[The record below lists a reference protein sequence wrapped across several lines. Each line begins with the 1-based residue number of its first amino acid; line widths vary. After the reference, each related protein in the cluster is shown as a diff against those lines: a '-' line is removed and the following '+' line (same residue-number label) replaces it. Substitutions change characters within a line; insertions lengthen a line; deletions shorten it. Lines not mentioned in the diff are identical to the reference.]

1 MRIDGPSNPFR
12 ITQAYGLQPQAPI
25 ARPAPVAAPTTLQ
38 RADAVSRADSVERTS
53 PVQRTD
59 SIASI
64 GRATEPAAVSA
75 TSRLVAAVVP
85 GAVDFSA
92 ATPMPSKA
100 ALQMYRHPAD
110 RNSAATLVALG
121 RSVDING

>member
-12 ITQAYGLQPQAPI
+12 ITQAYGLQPQAPV

-38 RADAVSRADSVERTS
+38 RADAVSRADTVAT
-53 PVQRTD
+53 
-59 SIASI
+59 I
-64 GRATEPAAVSA
+64 GKTQQPAAVSA
-75 TSRLVAAVVP
+75 TARLVAAVVP

-110 RNSAATLVALG
+110 RNTAATLVALG
-121 RSVDING
+121 RSVDVNG

>member
-12 ITQAYGLQPQAPI
+12 ITQAYGLQPPAPI
-25 ARPAPVAAPTTLQ
+25 ARTAPVSTPTTLQ
-38 RADAVSRADSVERTS
+38 RADAASRADTV
-53 PVQRTD
+53 
-59 SIASI
+59 AAI
-64 GRATEPAAVSA
+64 GRPQEPAAVSA

-100 ALQMYRHPAD
+100 AMQMYRHPAD
-110 RNSAATLVALG
+110 RNTAATLVALG
-121 RSVDING
+121 RSVDVSG